1 MTILSTRRY
10 KVTVNGTAYTFDL
23 QELAEEAKREYQ
35 MRREVYPKLVRNGR
49 LTWDEAERR
58 IASMKAIW
66 KYLERQCEL
75 EAAGQASLFEEVNP

>member
-1 MTILSTRRY
+1 MLSY
-10 KVTVNGTAYTFDL
+10 KVTVDRNEYIFNL

-35 MRREVYPKLVRNGR
+35 MRREVYPKLVHNGR

-66 KYLERQCEL
+66 KYLERLCEL
-75 EAAGQASLFEEVNP
+75 EGTGQTSLFEEVKP